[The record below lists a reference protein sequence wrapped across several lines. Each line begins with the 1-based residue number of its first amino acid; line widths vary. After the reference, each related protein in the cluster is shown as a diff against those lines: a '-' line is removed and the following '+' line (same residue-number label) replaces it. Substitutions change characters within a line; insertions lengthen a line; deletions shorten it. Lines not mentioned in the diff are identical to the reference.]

1 MKNLYLV
8 ISLIISINSW
18 GQIGIVTDSDG
29 YLNVRESPSG
39 KIIDTLQEGEVFF
52 ISVDSEDS
60 IWTAIEYGEDYK
72 TGFVHYSRIIEITK
86 LETPT
91 KNIPE
96 LIFKTKPVQDSQN
109 RKFYGGMNLPL
120 KESFELDKIDI
131 VQNTD
136 TIKQDFKFS
145 KDVLT
150 PFLPS
155 GEYSSIDLVSKGKVK
170 VYCYEGFVYYRMKL
184 GDGSEYYESIW
195 AVKNGKIIQRL
206 IGWIV

>member
-1 MKNLYLV
+1 MRNLIL
-8 ISLIISINSW
+8 ILSFIISQNSW

-39 KIIDTLQEGEVFF
+39 KIIDTLVEGEVFF

-60 IWTAIEYGEDYK
+60 IWITIEYGEDYK
-72 TGFVHYSRIIEITK
+72 TGFVHHSKIMEITK
-86 LETPT
+86 LGTPT
-91 KNIPE
+91 ENIPE
-96 LIFKTKPVQDSQN
+96 LIFKTEPAKKSEN

-120 KESFELDKIDI
+120 NESFELERIDV
-131 VQNTD
+131 VQSAD
-136 TIKQDFKFS
+136 TIQQDFKYI

-155 GEYSSIDLVSKGKVK
+155 GIYSSSSLVSKGKLK
-170 VYCYEGFVYYRMKL
+170 IYSYKDFFYYRMRL

-195 AVKNGKIIQRL
+195 VVRNGRIIQRL